1 MKSVFKALGVYA
13 VRRIGLNK
21 VRSDPVHL
29 RLLRLMKLLGRN
41 LPSLFFFVCFVFLFF
56 FFFFFFFFTRFDS
69 LASGARKIFRPGF

>member
-56 FFFFFFFFTRFDS
+56 FFFFFFLRQGLS
-69 LASGARKIFRPGF
+69 V

>member
-1 MKSVFKALGVYA
+1 MRRRVFLFKAFQMKSVFKALGVYA

-56 FFFFFFFFTRFDS
+56 FFFFFVLRQGLS
-69 LASGARKIFRPGF
+69 V